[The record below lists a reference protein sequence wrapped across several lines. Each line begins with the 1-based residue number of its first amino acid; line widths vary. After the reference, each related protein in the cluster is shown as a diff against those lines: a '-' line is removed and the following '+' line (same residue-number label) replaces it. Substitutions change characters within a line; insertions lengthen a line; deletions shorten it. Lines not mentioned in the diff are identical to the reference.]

1 MPKVNKR
8 SSSGSAPSSTSQP
21 YAKNSSNSNSNTK
34 NNKAGQGASGI
45 NLITPNTSLGQ
56 HFLKN
61 PAVVAAI
68 VEKAAIRNTDVVLEI
83 GPGTLC
89 SFAPVLHAH
98 LTGISNYLYW
108 T

>member
-8 SSSGSAPSSTSQP
+8 SSSSSAPSSSSQP
-21 YAKNSSNSNSNTK
+21 YAKNNGNSNNT
-34 NNKAGQGASGI
+34 NNKAGQGASGV
-45 NLITPNTSLGQ
+45 NLITPNTNLGQ

-83 GPGTLC
+83 GPGKLLPPSPYEYSPNC
-89 SFAPVLHAH
+89 P
-98 LTGISNYLYW
+98 
-108 T
+108 

>member
-8 SSSGSAPSSTSQP
+8 AGSAPTSSHPYNTDTKDSGGSTS
-21 YAKNSSNSNSNTK
+21 KGKSKGNSNNASN
-34 NNKAGQGASGI
+34 GV
-45 NLITPNTSLGQ
+45 NLITPNTNLGQ

-83 GPGTLC
+83 GPGAL
-89 SFAPVLHAH
+89 SLSLALALAFRLGM
-98 LTGISNYLYW
+98 LLN
-108 T
+108 